1 MTIKVE
7 YSQAKG
13 LIQTGVAAGEE
24 AFSVSGAPVV
34 GHQEDVTSSSSVKIV
49 TVAHDDDGDV
59 NAGTN
64 IDLGG
69 KVFYLYD
76 ADGTKFGLWF
86 DVAGGDAYPGVAD
99 GVVVANQIE
108 LINTAA
114 QLNSATK
121 VSTCLR
127 DRINHANADDNGV
140 DYSGAADTLS
150 ARFVASL
157 DGADL
162 VVTAKKMG
170 RPYLGLVDLG
180 TFVGM
185 SQRDGDPLSF
195 TSTLTS
201 GTGSYHLTGHGA
213 TTLNKPGL
221 STSEVWIKD
230 DTQTGVKKTVVLSST
245 NGGGTTVNIKNSD
258 GTTSF
263 GVVSAAGDYV
273 HLIWTESK
281 WQLVASEVD

>member
-13 LIQTGVAAGEE
+13 LVQTGVAAGEE
-24 AFSVSGAPVV
+24 VFSISGAPVV

-49 TVAHDDDGDV
+49 TVAHDNDG
-59 NAGTN
+59 NAEAGTN

-86 DVAGGDAYPGVAD
+86 DIAGGAAYPGVAD
-99 GVVVANQIE
+99 GVAVANQIE
-108 LINTAA
+108 LTNAAGDLNT
-114 QLNSATK
+114 ATK
-121 VSTCLR
+121 VSQALM
-127 DRINHANADDNGV
+127 DRINHLDSGTV
-140 DYSGAADTLS
+140 DYSGAADDLDD
-150 ARFVASL
+150 RFVASL

-162 VVTAKKMG
+162 VVTVKKMG

-185 SQRDGDPLSF
+185 AQRVGDPLSF

-221 STSEVWIKD
+221 ATSEVWIKD

-245 NGGGTTVNIKNSD
+245 DGGGTKVNIKNSD
-258 GTTSF
+258 GTVSF

-281 WQLVASEVD
+281 WQVVSREVD